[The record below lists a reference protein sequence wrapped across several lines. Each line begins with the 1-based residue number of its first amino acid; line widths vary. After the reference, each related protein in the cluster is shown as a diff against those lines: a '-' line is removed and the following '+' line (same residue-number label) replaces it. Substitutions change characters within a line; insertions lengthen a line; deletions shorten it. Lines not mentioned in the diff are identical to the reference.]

1 MAATHEDWITT
12 RQAAELTGY
21 TLRHIRELVTAG
33 AVKGQRFGNV
43 WQVSR
48 RSLLAYQRQAEKLGA
63 KRGPKP
69 A

>member
-1 MAATHEDWITT
+1 MDDWITT
-12 RQAAELTGY
+12 AEAAKLSGY
-21 TLRHIRELVTAG
+21 TVQHVRELLTAG

-48 RSLLAYQRQAEKLGA
+48 RSLLAYKRNPP

-69 A
+69 AA

>member
-1 MAATHEDWITT
+1 MSDWITT

-21 TLRHIRELVTAG
+21 TQQHVRELVIAG
-33 AVKGQRFGNV
+33 TVKGQRFGRD

-48 RSLLAYQRQAEKLGA
+48 RSLLAYVKQADKLGA

-69 A
+69 KG

>member
-1 MAATHEDWITT
+1 MKDDWITT
-12 RQAAELTGY
+12 AAGAELSGY
-21 TLRHIRELVTAG
+21 TLRHVRELVTSG

-48 RSLLAYQRQAEKLGA
+48 QSLQKYAAQAAKLGA

-69 A
+69 GV